1 MLVTRVEKAGKGRY
15 RVYLDEKE
23 NFVLYQAELS
33 QYGIRQDGELPE
45 EVYREILE
53 DVLQRRARLRCMNL
67 LKSMDRTEWQLR
79 EKLSQGGYPKE
90 IIDQAIDYVKGYGY
104 VDDARYASRYLE
116 CYRERKSL
124 MRMTWDLKD
133 KGISPEEIRLA
144 VEAVEPV
151 DEKALIR
158 RWIAKKKVDLTKAES
173 SEIRKLYM
181 FLMRKGFSARVVSK
195 VIKES
200 GDFYET
206 DTFT

>member
-1 MLVTRVEKAGKGRY
+1 MLVTKIEKAGKGRY
-15 RVYLDEKE
+15 RVYLEEKE

-33 QYGIRQDGELPE
+33 QYGIRKDRELPK
-45 EVYREILE
+45 EVYRKILE

-79 EKLSQGGYPKE
+79 QKLAQGGYPRK

-104 VDDARYASRYLE
+104 VDDARYASQYLE
-116 CYRERKSL
+116 CYRDRKSL
-124 MRMTWDLKD
+124 MQMMRELKG
-133 KGISPEEIRLA
+133 KGISSEEIRRA
-144 VEAVEPV
+144 VEDAKPV

-158 RWIAKKKVDLTKAES
+158 RWIVKKKVDLTKAEP

-181 FLMRKGFSARVVSK
+181 FLMKKGFSAGDVSK